1 MVKPP
6 LSVRN
11 DPQRLEQFFV
21 LREGVPE
28 GLLPSLVE
36 WAVGQYTRRWDGRRV
51 GDRESIARL
60 ERVLEQ
66 ALSHDANSLISAF
79 HGDHELLLDA
89 IDNAL
94 TAGVDRRK
102 AVELEIFLREARS
115 VYAVGLDGSGDYE
128 LQHRQPPE
136 LTEVVQAATSG
147 AGAAA
152 HHLRQAWSNAFGR
165 EPDATAACDES
176 VRAIEAAAKPV
187 ITPSDQRAT
196 LGKMIKAM
204 SDAPHKWTT
213 DSNASGD
220 IGAVVAM
227 MDLVWTGFKRHGD
240 PTQSAAP
247 SVETAQMLVQS
258 AALLVHWFQA
268 GHTRRAA

>member
-6 LSVRN
+6 FSVRS
-11 DPQRLEQFFV
+11 DPRRLEQFFV

-28 GLLPSLVE
+28 GLLPSLVG
-36 WAVGQYTRRWDGRRV
+36 WTAGQYTKRWDGLRL
-51 GDRESIARL
+51 GDRESISRL
-60 ERVLEQ
+60 ERVLERT
-66 ALSHDANSLISAF
+66 LPYDADGLISAF
-79 HGDHELLLDA
+79 HGDPELLLDA

-94 TAGVDRRK
+94 AADVDGRQ
-102 AVELEIFLREARS
+102 AVELETFLQEARS
-115 VYAVGLDGSGDYE
+115 VYTVGLDGNGAYE
-128 LQHRQPPE
+128 LQDRQPPE
-136 LTEVVQAATSG
+136 LTEVAQAATSG
-147 AGAAA
+147 SSSAA

-187 ITPSDQRAT
+187 VTPKDQQAT

-204 SDAPHKWTT
+204 RDAPHKWTT

-220 IGAVVAM
+220 IGAVIAM
-227 MDLVWTGFKRHGD
+227 MGLVWTGFRRHGD
-240 PTQSAAP
+240 PSQPAAA

-258 AALLVHWFQA
+258 AALLVHWFRA
-268 GHTRRAA
+268 GHIRRVA